1 MFNIGEYLEIR
12 GALDLGLF
20 ECALRQAL
28 SEVEAVHLRFRGE
41 GEGLRQCVDVLED
54 WPLPIRDVS
63 GAADPR
69 AAAERWM
76 WADMRRPV
84 DLVDPKA
91 GSLFTVAV
99 FKAASDRFFLYLRAH
114 HIAMDGFSSFILCGR
129 IAQVYSAL
137 LDGSDPRAGRLES
150 VAVLFDADRAYRASE
165 DFTRD
170 RPGSF
175 MTRIN

>member
-1 MFNIGEYLEIR
+1 
-12 GALDLGLF
+12 
-20 ECALRQAL
+20 
-28 SEVEAVHLRFRGE
+28 
-41 GEGLRQCVDVLED
+41 
-54 WPLPIRDVS
+54 
-63 GAADPR
+63 
-69 AAAERWM
+69 M
-76 WADMRRPV
+76 WVDMRRPV
-84 DLVDPKA
+84 DLTA
-91 GSLFTVAV
+91 GPLFTVAV
-99 FKAASDRFFLYLRAH
+99 FKAAPDRFFLYLRAH
-114 HIAMDGFSSFILCGR
+114 HIAMDGFSSSVLCGR